1 MPETNEI
8 IVTSAEAMEKLG
20 SCLASCL
27 EGVCLVNLRGD
38 LGAGKTT
45 LVQGILKGL
54 GHAGPAKSPTFSLVE
69 PYELG
74 GKTIFH
80 FDLYR
85 LKDPEELEF
94 MGIRDYFEQSALVLV
109 EWPEKGA
116 GVLPPAD
123 ADIILARTQD
133 GRSITWEAYSPA
145 GKHALTRFQALCL
158 D

>member
-1 MPETNEI
+1 MET
-8 IVTSAEAMEKLG
+8 LG
-20 SCLASCL
+20 SCLATCL
-27 EGVCLVNLRGD
+27 EEVRLVSLRGA

-54 GHAGPAKSPTFSLVE
+54 GHTGSAKSPTFSLVE

-74 GKTIFH
+74 GRAIFH

-85 LKDPEELEF
+85 LKQPEELEF
-94 MGIRDYFEQSALVLV
+94 MGIRDFFDQASLVLV

-133 GRSITWEAYSPA
+133 GRSITWEAHTPA
-145 GKHALTRFQALCL
+145 GKHAFTRFQAQCL
-158 D
+158 NCS